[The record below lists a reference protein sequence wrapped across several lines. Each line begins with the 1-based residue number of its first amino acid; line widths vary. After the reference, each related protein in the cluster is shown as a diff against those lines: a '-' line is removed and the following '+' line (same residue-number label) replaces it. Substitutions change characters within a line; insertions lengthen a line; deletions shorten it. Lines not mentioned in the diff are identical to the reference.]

1 VVSQQPGPAAI
12 DADHK
17 NPMARWLLP
26 EGISDVLPSEAR
38 FLEHL
43 RRAALDLYRGYG
55 YELVVPPLLEYTDS
69 LLTGV
74 GADLDLR
81 TFKLVDQI
89 SGRMLGLRADITPQV
104 ARIDAHILNR
114 AGVVRLCY
122 AASVLHA
129 RPLHPLATRE
139 PFYVGAELFGHAS
152 VAADAEVLELA
163 VRSLALAQVEDVR
176 FDLGHTRILR
186 ALLELDASAQIHA
199 EDIVAALSAK
209 DAAALAPMT
218 AELAPPARA
227 ALRNLI
233 RLHGDER
240 VLAAAREELPR
251 RPAVDSALDEL
262 QRLVEAL
269 QRLGRAVSIDLADL
283 HGFRYHTGVTFAAYA
298 DGWPVALA
306 RGGRYDDIGR
316 AFGRAR
322 PATGFSIDLRELAR
336 LHEGE
341 AGRAI
346 LAPADGDAEVA
357 ALVARLRTA
366 GEIVIGRLGDDDR
379 IDGLQCDREIRR
391 VGGAWQVAE
400 RASPATAEKKNG

>member
-1 VVSQQPGPAAI
+1 
-12 DADHK
+12 
-17 NPMARWLLP
+17 MARWLLP
-26 EGISDVLPSEAR
+26 EGISDVLPGEAR
-38 FLEHL
+38 LLERM

-55 YELVVPPLLEYTDS
+55 YELIVPPLLEYTDS

-81 TFKLVDQI
+81 TFKLVDQV

-139 PFYVGAELFGHAS
+139 PFYVGAELFGHQSA
-152 VAADAEVLELA
+152 AADAEVLELA
-163 VRSLALAQVEDVR
+163 VRTLALARVEAVR

-186 ALLELDASAQIHA
+186 ALFDLDPAAQDLA

-209 DAAALAPMT
+209 DAAALAPLT
-218 AELAPPARA
+218 DGLSAPART
-227 ALRNLI
+227 ALRALI
-233 RLHGDER
+233 RLHGGEQ
-240 VLAAAREELPR
+240 VLGAAREALPR
-251 RPAVDSALDEL
+251 LPAIASALDEL
-262 QRLVEAL
+262 QAL
-269 QRLGRAVSIDLADL
+269 AAALRRLGTAAGIDLADL
-283 HGFRYHTGVTFAAYA
+283 HGFRYHTGATFAAYA

-306 RGGRYDDIGR
+306 RGGRYDDVGR

-336 LHEGE
+336 MHDVD
-341 AGRAI
+341 AARAI
-346 LAPADGDAEVA
+346 LAPALDDG
-357 ALVARLRTA
+357 ALADLIEA
-366 GEIVIGRLGDDDR
+366 LRLGGEVVVRDLGGDGEV
-379 IDGLQCDREIRR
+379 DGLQCEREIRK
-391 VGGAWQVAE
+391 VGGQWQVVQRE
-400 RASPATAEKKNG
+400 CVGATAA

>member
-1 VVSQQPGPAAI
+1 
-12 DADHK
+12 
-17 NPMARWLLP
+17 MASWLLP
-26 EGISDVLPSEAR
+26 EGISDVLPNEAR
-38 FLEHL
+38 LQEQL
-43 RRAALDLYRGYG
+43 RREALDLYRGFG

-81 TFKLVDQI
+81 TFKLVDQV
-89 SGRMLGLRADITPQV
+89 SGRLLGLRADITPQV

-163 VRSLALAQVEDVR
+163 VRTLALAQVDRVR

-186 ALLELDASAQIHA
+186 ALLELDPAAQQLA

-209 DAAALAPMT
+209 DAAALEPLT
-218 AELAPPARA
+218 AGLAGPARA
-227 ALRNLI
+227 ALRTLI
-233 RLHGDER
+233 RLHGDDG
-240 VLAAAREELPR
+240 VLAAARAELPA
-251 RPAVDSALDEL
+251 RPAVAAALDEL
-262 QRLVEAL
+262 QQLVAVL
-269 QRLGRAVSIDLADL
+269 RRLGAAVNIDLADL
-283 HGFRYHTGVTFAAYA
+283 HGFRYHTGATFAAYA
-298 DGWPVALA
+298 TGWPVALA
-306 RGGRYDDIGR
+306 RGGRYDDVGR

-336 LHEGE
+336 LREG
-341 AGRAI
+341 APPRAI
-346 LAPADGDAEVA
+346 LAPADQDDDLAS
-357 ALVARLRTA
+357 LVERLRGA
-366 GEIVIGRLGDDDR
+366 GEIVVRHLGDGDPTHDER
-379 IDGLQCDREIRR
+379 RCDREIRR
-391 VGGAWQVAE
+391 VDGSWQVLARPSE
-400 RASPATAEKKNG
+400 ASADGR

>member
-1 VVSQQPGPAAI
+1 
-12 DADHK
+12 
-17 NPMARWLLP
+17 MASWLLP
-26 EGISDVLPSEAR
+26 EGISDVLPNEAR
-38 FLEHL
+38 LQEQL
-43 RRAALDLYRGYG
+43 RREALDLYRGFG

-81 TFKLVDQI
+81 TFKLVDQV
-89 SGRMLGLRADITPQV
+89 SGRLLGLRADITPQV

-163 VRSLALAQVEDVR
+163 VRTLALAQVERVR

-186 ALLELDASAQIHA
+186 ALLELDPSAQQLA

-209 DAAALAPMT
+209 DAAALASLT
-218 AELAPPARA
+218 AGLAAPART
-227 ALRNLI
+227 ALRTLI
-233 RLHGDER
+233 RLHGDDG
-240 VLAAAREELPR
+240 VLAAARAELPA
-251 RPAVDSALDEL
+251 RPAVAAALDEL
-262 QRLVEAL
+262 QQLVVVLE
-269 QRLGRAVSIDLADL
+269 RLGTAVNIDLADL
-283 HGFRYHTGVTFAAYA
+283 HGFRYHTGATFAAYA
-298 DGWPVALA
+298 TGWPVALA
-306 RGGRYDDIGR
+306 RGGRYDDVGR

-336 LHEGE
+336 LREG
-341 AGRAI
+341 APPRAI
-346 LAPADGDAEVA
+346 LAPADQDGDLAS
-357 ALVARLRTA
+357 LVERLRGA
-366 GEIVIGRLGDDDR
+366 GEIVIRHLGDGDLTH
-379 IDGLQCDREIRR
+379 DGRRCDREIRR
-391 VGGAWQVAE
+391 VDGSWQVLA
-400 RASPATAEKKNG
+400 RPPGDSVNGA

>member
-1 VVSQQPGPAAI
+1 
-12 DADHK
+12 
-17 NPMARWLLP
+17 MARWLLP
-26 EGISDVLPSEAR
+26 EGISDVLPSEAQ
-38 FLEHL
+38 FLEQL
-43 RRAALDLYRGYG
+43 RRSALDLYRGYG

-81 TFKLVDQI
+81 TLKLVDQI
-89 SGRMLGLRADITPQV
+89 SGRLLGLRADITPQV

-139 PFYVGAELFGHAS
+139 PFYVGAELFGHES

-163 VRSLALAQVEDVR
+163 VRSLALARVQGLR

-186 ALLELDASAQIHA
+186 ALLEIDPAAQRLA

-209 DAAALAPMT
+209 DAAALAPLT
-218 AELAPPARA
+218 ADIAAPARS
-227 ALRNLI
+227 ALRALM
-233 RLHGDER
+233 RLHGDEG
-240 VLAAAREELPR
+240 VLAAARAELPA
-251 RPAVDSALDEL
+251 RPAVVAALDEL
-262 QRLVEAL
+262 QHLAAVL
-269 QRLGRAVSIDLADL
+269 KRLGAPVSIDLADL
-283 HGFRYHTGVTFAAYA
+283 HGFRYHTGATFAAYA
-298 DGWPVALA
+298 AGWPVALA

-336 LHEGE
+336 LHEG
-341 AGRAI
+341 AAARAI
-346 LAPADGDAEVA
+346 LAPAGGDAAVD
-357 ALVARLRTA
+357 ALVEKLRAA
-366 GEIVIGRLGDDDR
+366 GQIVIRRLGDDDR
-379 IDGLQCDREIRR
+379 IDGLECDREIRS
-391 VGGAWQVAE
+391 VHGVWQVVD
-400 RASPATAEKKNG
+400 RQ

>member
-1 VVSQQPGPAAI
+1 
-12 DADHK
+12 
-17 NPMARWLLP
+17 MASWLLP
-26 EGISDVLPSEAR
+26 EGISDVLPNEAR
-38 FLEHL
+38 LQEQL
-43 RRAALDLYRGYG
+43 RRAALDLYRGFG

-81 TFKLVDQI
+81 TFKLVDQV
-89 SGRMLGLRADITPQV
+89 SGRLLGLRADITPQV

-163 VRSLALAQVEDVR
+163 VRTLALAQVERLR

-186 ALLELDASAQIHA
+186 ALLELDPSAQQLA

-209 DAAALAPMT
+209 DAAALEPLT
-218 AELAPPARA
+218 AGLAGPARA
-227 ALRNLI
+227 ALRTLI
-233 RLHGDER
+233 RLHGDDS
-240 VLAAAREELPR
+240 VLAAARAELPP
-251 RPAVDSALDEL
+251 RPAVAAALDEL
-262 QRLVEAL
+262 QQLVAVL
-269 QRLGRAVSIDLADL
+269 RRLGAAVNIDLADL
-283 HGFRYHTGVTFAAYA
+283 HGFRYHTGATFAAYA
-298 DGWPVALA
+298 TGWPVALA
-306 RGGRYDDIGR
+306 RGGRYDDVGR

-336 LHEGE
+336 LRDGPPL
-341 AGRAI
+341 RAI
-346 LAPADGDAEVA
+346 LAPAGEDGDL
-357 ALVARLRTA
+357 ALLVERLRGA
-366 GEIVIGRLGDDDR
+366 GEIVIKHLGDGDR
-379 IDGLQCDREIRR
+379 THDERRCDREIRK
-391 VGGAWQVAE
+391 VNGLWQVLTRPSE
-400 RASPATAEKKNG
+400 ASANGG

>member
-1 VVSQQPGPAAI
+1 
-12 DADHK
+12 
-17 NPMARWLLP
+17 MARWLLP

-38 FLEHL
+38 YLERL
-43 RRAALDLYRGYG
+43 RRAALDLYRSYG

-81 TFKLVDQI
+81 TFKLVDQL

-139 PFYVGAELFGHAS
+139 PFYVGAELFGHES

-163 VRSLALAQVEDVR
+163 VRTLALARVAGVR
-176 FDLGHTRILR
+176 FDLGHTSILR
-186 ALLELDASAQIHA
+186 ALLELDPTAQTVA
-199 EDIVAALSAK
+199 EDVVAALSAK
-209 DAAALAPMT
+209 DAAALAALT
-218 AELAPPARA
+218 AELAAPARS
-227 ALRNLI
+227 ALRELI

-240 VLAAAREELPR
+240 VLDAARDELPA
-251 RPAVDSALDEL
+251 RPAVTAALDEL
-262 QRLVEAL
+262 QRLVDML
-269 QRLGRAVSIDLADL
+269 RRLGAAVNIDLADL

-298 DGWPVALA
+298 GGWPVALA

-322 PATGFSIDLRELAR
+322 PATGFSIDLRELGR
-336 LHEGE
+336 LREGE
-341 AGRAI
+341 AARAI
-346 LAPADGDAEVA
+346 LAPAADDGELE
-357 ALVARLRTA
+357 ALVDGLRA
-366 GEIVIGRLGDDDR
+366 DGEIVIRRLGDDDR
-379 IDGLQCDREIRR
+379 TDGMQCDRELRR
-391 VGGAWQVAE
+391 VDGVWQVVW
-400 RASPATAEKKNG
+400 RAAPPATNGSDG

>member
-1 VVSQQPGPAAI
+1 MSS
-12 DADHK
+12 
-17 NPMARWLLP
+17 WLLP
-26 EGISDVLPSEAR
+26 EGISDVLPNEAR
-38 FLEHL
+38 LQEQL
-43 RRAALDLYRGYG
+43 RRAALDLYRGFG

-81 TFKLVDQI
+81 TFKLVDQV
-89 SGRMLGLRADITPQV
+89 SGRLLGLRADITPQV

-163 VRSLALAQVEDVR
+163 VRTLALAQVERLR

-186 ALLELDASAQIHA
+186 ALLELDPSAQQLA

-209 DAAALAPMT
+209 DAAALEPLT
-218 AELAPPARA
+218 AGLGGPARA
-227 ALRNLI
+227 ALRTLI
-233 RLHGDER
+233 RLHGDDS
-240 VLAAAREELPR
+240 VLAAARAELPA
-251 RPAVDSALDEL
+251 RPAVAAALDEL
-262 QRLVEAL
+262 QHLVAVL
-269 QRLGRAVSIDLADL
+269 RRLGAAVNIDLADL
-283 HGFRYHTGVTFAAYA
+283 HGFRYHTGATFAAYA
-298 DGWPVALA
+298 TGWPVALA
-306 RGGRYDDIGR
+306 RGGRYDDVGR

-336 LHEGE
+336 LREGPPP
-341 AGRAI
+341 RAI
-346 LAPADGDAEVA
+346 LAPAGEDGDL
-357 ALVARLRTA
+357 ALLVESLRGA
-366 GEIVIGRLGDDDR
+366 GEIVIKHLGDGDR
-379 IDGLQCDREIRR
+379 THDERRCDREIRR
-391 VGGAWQVAE
+391 VDGLWQLLARPSEASANGG
-400 RASPATAEKKNG
+400 